1 MKTFPKMIPVDQEVH
16 LHTIHLDVTTDAKM
30 GHVLIE
36 ATSPV
41 TRSMTVLM
49 VVMNMTVSVMA
60 GSVTVDT
67 VWTSPRDVMESSTAV
82 MAVMRTTVPTV
93 MQLSSGVTRME
104 SVLMETKFVTKTLTV
119 MMQVMKE
126 IVATETVFV
135 GLKGK

>member
-1 MKTFPKMIPVDQEVH
+1 MKTFPKMIPAEPEVH
-16 LHTIHLDVTTDAKM
+16 PPTTHLDVNTDVKM

-36 ATSPV
+36 STSPV
-41 TRSMTVLM
+41 TRSMTVQM
-49 VVMNMTVSVMA
+49 VVMNMTVSVMV

-67 VWTSPRDVMESSTAV
+67 VWTCLRGVMDSSTAV
-82 MAVMRTTVPTV
+82 MVVMRTTVLTV